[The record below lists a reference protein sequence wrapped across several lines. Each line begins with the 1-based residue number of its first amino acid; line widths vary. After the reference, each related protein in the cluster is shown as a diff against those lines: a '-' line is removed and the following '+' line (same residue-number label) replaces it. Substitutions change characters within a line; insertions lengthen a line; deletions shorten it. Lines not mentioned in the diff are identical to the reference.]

1 MNKENKQE
9 EKVSDKN
16 LKTNEV
22 TKNVEKGRLLRG
34 IITSDK
40 MDKTV
45 TVSVTR
51 YKEHPKYKKRY
62 KISKKYKAHDEKNEY
77 KKGDKVIIREVR
89 PISKDKRW
97 TVKAFSKI
105 SSH

>member
-1 MNKENKQE
+1 MENNKKKNINKKE
-9 EKVSDKN
+9 DKTLGRI
-16 LKTNEV
+16 LK
-22 TKNVEKGRLLRG
+22 G

-45 TVSVTR
+45 VVLVDR

-62 KISKKYKAHDEKNEY
+62 KVSKKYKADDPKNKY
-77 KKGDKVIIREVR
+77 KTGDKVIIQETR

-97 TVKAFSKI
+97 KVVKKI
-105 SSH
+105 